1 MNGNY
6 LLDSNAIIDFFR
18 GKNRFLVELIQNQ
31 TVFVS
36 VIVIGELFYGAENA
50 IQIKKHLT
58 QINEFVSK
66 IRIVEVNF
74 ETSKIYGKIRA
85 NLKKQGTP
93 IPENDIWIAAIALQN
108 NYTLVTNDKHFNNIE
123 NMKLISIENN

>member
-18 GKNRFLVELIQNQ
+18 GKNSFLVDLIQNQ
-31 TVFVS
+31 SVFVF

-50 IQIKKHLT
+50 VQINKHLS

-66 IRIVEVNF
+66 ITIVEVNF

-93 IPENDIWIAAIALQN
+93 IPENDIWIAAIAVQN
-108 NYTLVTNDKHFNNIE
+108 NYTLVTND
-123 NMKLISIENN
+123 

>member
-6 LLDSNAIIDFFR
+6 LIDSNAIIDYLN
-18 GKNRFLVELIQNQ
+18 GKNSFLVDLIQNKS
-31 TVFVS
+31 VFVS

-50 IQIKKHLT
+50 IQINKHLA

-66 IRIVEVNF
+66 ITIVEVTI

-85 NLKKQGTP
+85 NLKKQ
-93 IPENDIWIAAIALQN
+93 
-108 NYTLVTNDKHFNNIE
+108 
-123 NMKLISIENN
+123 

>member
-6 LLDSNAIIDFFR
+6 LIDSNAIIDYLR
-18 GKNRFLVELIQNQ
+18 GKNSFLVDLIQNQ
-31 TVFVS
+31 SVFVS

-50 IQIKKHLT
+50 IQIKKHLS

-66 IRIVEVNF
+66 ITIVEVTI

-108 NYTLVTNDKHFNNIE
+108 NYTLVTNDKHFKNVKNI
-123 NMKLISIENN
+123 KTISI

>member
-1 MNGNY
+1 M
-6 LLDSNAIIDFFR
+6 
-18 GKNRFLVELIQNQ
+18 
-31 TVFVS
+31 
-36 VIVIGELFYGAENA
+36 FYGAENA
-50 IQIKKHLT
+50 IQINKHLA

-66 IRIVEVNF
+66 ITIVEVTI

-108 NYTLVTNDKHFNNIE
+108 NYTLVTNDKHFIHVKNI
-123 NMKLISIENN
+123 KTISI